1 MHSPTTLRIT
11 HDRLALRVE
20 MTKRT
25 LLILLSSGLLLSA
38 NAWAE
43 QKQLAAPSNQVIFA
57 GQTLTLENHDQQC
70 ALRKQDQSLL
80 KLDMPWPCFLS
91 VDRKGQ
97 PRVEIF
103 NNAQIIIVEHS
114 TPEPAPS
121 HDCDARYQAIRQ
133 IKDQPMEVSK
143 VAHSAGCMT
152 GVMDQ
157 KNFVA
162 HFSW

>member
-1 MHSPTTLRIT
+1 
-11 HDRLALRVE
+11 

-25 LLILLSSGLLLSA
+25 LLILLTSGLLLSA

-70 ALRKQDQSLL
+70 ALRKQDQSIL

-97 PRVEIF
+97 PRVETF

-114 TPEPAPS
+114 TPEPPPS
-121 HDCDARYQAIRQ
+121 RDCDARYQAIRQ
-133 IKDQPMEVSK
+133 IKGQRMEVSK

-157 KNFVA
+157 KSFVA

>member
-1 MHSPTTLRIT
+1 MI
-11 HDRLALRVE
+11 
-20 MTKRT
+20 KRT
-25 LLILLSSGLLLSA
+25 LLMLLSGCLPWSLD
-38 NAWAE
+38 AWAG
-43 QKQLAAPSNQVIFA
+43 QQPLAAPSNQVIVA

-70 ALRKQDQSLL
+70 ALRKQDQSIL

-97 PRVEIF
+97 PRVETF

-114 TPEPAPS
+114 TPEPLPS
-121 HDCDARYQAIRQ
+121 RDCDARYQAIRQ
-133 IKDQPMEVSK
+133 IKGQPMEVSK

>member
-1 MHSPTTLRIT
+1 MK
-11 HDRLALRVE
+11 VE
-20 MTKRT
+20 MIKRT
-25 LLILLSSGLLLSA
+25 LLILLSGGLLSL

-43 QKQLAAPSNQVIFA
+43 QQPSAAPGNQVIVA
-57 GQTLTLENHDQQC
+57 GQTLTLERHDQQC

-97 PRVEIF
+97 PRVETF
-103 NNAQIIIVEHS
+103 KNAQIIIVEHS
-114 TPEPAPS
+114 IPEPPPS
-121 HDCDARYQAIRQ
+121 RDCDARYQAIRQ
-133 IKDQPMEVSK
+133 IKGQPMEVSK

>member
-1 MHSPTTLRIT
+1 MI
-11 HDRLALRVE
+11 
-20 MTKRT
+20 KRS
-25 LLILLSSGLLLSA
+25 LLMLLSGCLLLSL

-43 QKQLAAPSNQVIFA
+43 QQPPAPPSNQVIVA
-57 GQTLTLENHDQQC
+57 GQTLILESHDQQC

-97 PRVEIF
+97 PRVETF
-103 NNAQIIIVEHS
+103 NNAQIIIVQHS
-114 TPEPAPS
+114 TPEPPPS
-121 HDCDARYQAIRQ
+121 RDCDARYQAIRHT
-133 IKDQPMEVSK
+133 KGQPMEVSN
-143 VAHSAGCMT
+143 VAYSAGCMT
-152 GVMDQ
+152 GGLDQ

>member
-1 MHSPTTLRIT
+1 
-11 HDRLALRVE
+11 

-91 VDRKGQ
+91 VDRKGE
-97 PRVEIF
+97 PRVETF

-114 TPEPAPS
+114 TPEPPPS
-121 HDCDARYQAIRQ
+121 RDCDAQYQAIRQ
-133 IKDQPMEVSK
+133 IKGQPMEVSK

-157 KNFVA
+157 KSFVA

>member
-1 MHSPTTLRIT
+1 
-11 HDRLALRVE
+11 

-25 LLILLSSGLLLSA
+25 LLILLTSCLLLSA

-70 ALRKQDQSLL
+70 ALRKQDQSIL

-97 PRVEIF
+97 PRVETF

-114 TPEPAPS
+114 TPEPPPS
-121 HDCDARYQAIRQ
+121 RDCDARYQAIRQ
-133 IKDQPMEVSK
+133 IKGQPMEVSK

-157 KNFVA
+157 KSFVA

>member
-80 KLDMPWPCFLS
+80 KPDMPWPCFLS

-157 KNFVA
+157 KSFVA

>member
-1 MHSPTTLRIT
+1 MI
-11 HDRLALRVE
+11 
-20 MTKRT
+20 KRT
-25 LLILLSSGLLLSA
+25 PLVLLSGCLLLSL
-38 NAWAE
+38 NVWA
-43 QKQLAAPSNQVIFA
+43 QQQSAAPGNQVIIA

-97 PRVEIF
+97 PRVETF
-103 NNAQIIIVEHS
+103 KNAQIIIVEHS
-114 TPEPAPS
+114 TPEPPPS
-121 HDCDARYQAIRQ
+121 LDCDARYQAIRQ

-143 VAHSAGCMT
+143 VAYSAGCMS

-157 KNFVA
+157 KSFVA

>member
-1 MHSPTTLRIT
+1 
-11 HDRLALRVE
+11 

-70 ALRKQDQSLL
+70 ALRKQDQSIL

-97 PRVEIF
+97 PRVETF

-114 TPEPAPS
+114 TPEPSPS
-121 HDCDARYQAIRQ
+121 RDCDARYQAIRQ

-157 KNFVA
+157 KIFVE

>member
-1 MHSPTTLRIT
+1 MI
-11 HDRLALRVE
+11 
-20 MTKRT
+20 KRT
-25 LLILLSSGLLLSA
+25 PLVLLSGCLLLSL
-38 NAWAE
+38 NVWA
-43 QKQLAAPSNQVIFA
+43 QQQSAAPGNQVIIA

-97 PRVEIF
+97 PRVETF
-103 NNAQIIIVEHS
+103 KNAQIIIVEHS
-114 TPEPAPS
+114 TPEPTPS
-121 HDCDARYQAIRQ
+121 RDCDTRYQAIRQ
-133 IKDQPMEVSK
+133 IKHQPMEVSK

-157 KNFVA
+157 KSFVA

>member
-1 MHSPTTLRIT
+1 MI
-11 HDRLALRVE
+11 
-20 MTKRT
+20 KRT
-25 LLILLSSGLLLSA
+25 PLVLLSGCLLLSL
-38 NAWAE
+38 NAWA
-43 QKQLAAPSNQVIFA
+43 QQQQSAAPGNQVIVA

-97 PRVEIF
+97 PRVETF

-114 TPEPAPS
+114 TPEPTPS
-121 HDCDARYQAIRQ
+121 RDCDARYQAIRQ
-133 IKDQPMEVSK
+133 IKDQPIEVSK
-143 VAHSAGCMT
+143 VAYSAGCMT

-157 KNFVA
+157 KSFVA

>member
-1 MHSPTTLRIT
+1 
-11 HDRLALRVE
+11 

-25 LLILLSSGLLLSA
+25 LLILLSSGLLMSA

-43 QKQLAAPSNQVIFA
+43 QKQLAAPSNQVIVA

-70 ALRKQDQSLL
+70 ALRKQDQSIL

-91 VDRKGQ
+91 VDRQGQ

-121 HDCDARYQAIRQ
+121 RDCDARYQAIRQ
-133 IKDQPMEVSK
+133 IKGQPMEVSK

>member
-1 MHSPTTLRIT
+1 
-11 HDRLALRVE
+11 

-43 QKQLAAPSNQVIFA
+43 QNQLAAPSNQVIFA

-70 ALRKQDQSLL
+70 ALRKQDQSIL

-97 PRVEIF
+97 PRVETF

-114 TPEPAPS
+114 TPEPPPS
-121 HDCDARYQAIRQ
+121 RDCDAQYQAIRQ

-157 KNFVA
+157 KSFVA